1 MPMKVRTLTLCG
13 LAMLSGTTMA
23 QDRPRWFSK
32 PRKDCPP
39 ATVAPW
45 CPPDSTVPAPPQAPS
60 LPSQPAPMPS
70 EPSISQPPESS
81 FREAL
86 ASAGEAGTQPS
97 ASYSPGFFGD
107 LLPSLIITPVFIPE
121 TGAFGLM
128 ASPNPSQ
135 AGGIKIVEGD
145 SPRPTNRLYYNYNF
159 FGNVDVNTALNLG
172 TPFPPMHVHRHII
185 GFEKTFLGG
194 DASVGLRL
202 PFFSLTGDSVAYETG
217 FTGDLSVITKYALIN
232 NRETGNVWSAGLIL
246 GTPTGGSPNPIAN
259 QGNQRPEQPRYRG
272 VQVVPYTGYI
282 LNFCCQRLYFQGF
295 HGVAV
300 PTENE
305 EPTFISN
312 GFGLGYWLIREPRA
326 DFIQGFV
333 PTVEVHVNTPLNNF
347 SANRFGQTLMRN
359 SVNLTSGAYIVLPR
373 SIIGGAV
380 GVPLAWGPHRIE
392 ALASWT
398 LRF

>member
-1 MPMKVRTLTLCG
+1 MKIRTITLLG
-13 LAMLSGTTMA
+13 MTLLGGTTAA
-23 QDRPRWFSK
+23 QDRPRWFAK

-39 ATVAPW
+39 ATVMPW
-45 CPPDSTVPAPPQAPS
+45 CAPESAVPPTSPTPST
-60 LPSQPAPMPS
+60 PSQPAPAPS
-70 EPSISQPPESS
+70 EPSLAQPPQSS
-81 FREAL
+81 FMEAL

-107 LLPSLIITPVFIPE
+107 LLPSVILTPVFIPE
-121 TGAFGLM
+121 NGFVGLM

-135 AGGIKIVEGD
+135 AGGIKIAEGD

-159 FGNVDVNTALNLG
+159 FGNVDVNTPANVLTNVL
-172 TPFPPMHVHRHII
+172 PRMQVHRHII
-185 GFEKTFLGG
+185 GFEKTLLDG

-202 PFFSLTGDSVAYETG
+202 PFFSMGGGSVAYETG
-217 FTGDLSVITKYALIN
+217 FVGDLSVITKYAIIN
-232 NRETGNVWSAGLIL
+232 NQETGNVWSAGLIL

-272 VQVVPYTGYI
+272 VQIVPYTGYI
-282 LNFCCQRLYFQGF
+282 LNFCCQRLYLQGF
-295 HGVAV
+295 HSIAV

-312 GFGLGYWLIREPRA
+312 GFGLGYWLVREPHA

-347 SANRFGQTLMRN
+347 SASLIGQTLMRN

-380 GVPLAWGPHRIE
+380 GVPLSWGPHRIE

>member
-1 MPMKVRTLTLCG
+1 MKIRIITLLGMTLW
-13 LAMLSGTTMA
+13 SGTAVA
-23 QDRPRWFSK
+23 QDRPRLFSK

-39 ATVAPW
+39 ATVMPW
-45 CPPDSTVPAPPQAPS
+45 CPPESAVAPPSPTPS
-60 LPSQPAPMPS
+60 TPSQPTPAPS
-70 EPSISQPPESS
+70 EPSLTQPPESS
-81 FREAL
+81 FSAAL
-86 ASAGEAGTQPS
+86 ASAGEAGTQPA

-107 LLPSLIITPVFIPE
+107 LLPSVILTPVFIPE
-121 TGAFGLM
+121 TGVFGLM
-128 ASPNPSQ
+128 ASPNASQ

-159 FGNVDVNTALNLG
+159 FGNVDVNSPVNISTV
-172 TPFPPMHVHRHII
+172 FPRMQVHRHII
-185 GFEKTFLGG
+185 GFEKTLLDG

-202 PFFSLTGDSVAYETG
+202 PFFSMGGGSVAYETG
-217 FTGDLSVITKYALIN
+217 FVGDLNVITKYAIIN

-259 QGNQRPEQPRYRG
+259 QANQRPEQPRYRG
-272 VQVVPYTGYI
+272 VQIVPYTGYI

-295 HGVAV
+295 HSVAV

-305 EPTFISN
+305 DPTFISN
-312 GFGLGYWLIREPRA
+312 GFGLGYWLVREPNA

-347 SANRFGQTLMRN
+347 SANRIGDTLMRN

-380 GVPLAWGPHRIE
+380 GVPLSWGPHRIE